1 MENRWERREGLGPA
15 GRGIGEGVV
24 EMERRKGTWAV
35 WKGHLVKLV
44 EKLDRGTNSE
54 GGDATYQ
61 GGKAGGGNFLS
72 GSNSVLC
79 FEHVRFKMPIRD
91 PRGDVPGSAAEDT
104 SSMLRVNRIHRSKLL
119 KAMGPG

>member
-1 MENRWERREGLGPA
+1 M
-15 GRGIGEGVV
+15 
-24 EMERRKGTWAV
+24 EMERRKDIWAV
-35 WKGHLVKLV
+35 WKGQLVKLV

-72 GSNSVLC
+72 GSDSVLC

-91 PRGDVPGSAAEDT
+91 PRGDVPESAAEE
-104 SSMLRVNRIHRSKLL
+104 HLL
-119 KAMGPG
+119 NAEGKQDS